1 MDNQQLLKRIEAL
14 EKWKKEREAQQIVYP
29 LDFQSQSILGNYFM
43 HITSMVKTFVGSS
56 NNIFTSFIGSQGS
69 NEFQVGSNTFIPYTV
84 DVTSNIL
91 TTAGKVYFENDQNVY
106 VSTEDTPPPPLTT
119 TGNYFVI
126 NSTGQSFKLS
136 LTQGGAAINI
146 TDTGVGKQYIYFY

>member
-1 MDNQQLLKRIEAL
+1 MDIETLNKRIEAL
-14 EKWKKEREAQQIVYP
+14 EKWKKERETQQFVYP

-43 HITSMVKTFVGSS
+43 HITSIVKNFVGSS
-56 NNIFTSFIGSQGS
+56 NNIFTSFIGSQGP

-84 DVTSNIL
+84 NITSNVL
-91 TTAGKVYFENDQNVY
+91 TTAGKIYFEDDQNVY
-106 VSTEDTPPPPLTT
+106 VSTEDTPPSPLTT

-136 LTQGGAAINI
+136 LTQGGAEINI
-146 TDTGVGKQYIYFY
+146 TDVGVGKQYIYFY